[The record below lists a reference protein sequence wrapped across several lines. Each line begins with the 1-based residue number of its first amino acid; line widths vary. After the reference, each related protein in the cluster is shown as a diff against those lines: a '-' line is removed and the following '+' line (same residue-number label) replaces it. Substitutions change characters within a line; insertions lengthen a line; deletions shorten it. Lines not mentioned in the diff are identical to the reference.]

1 MEFHHATLVESSPC
15 SHRLDWPG
23 VLLIVL
29 IFLPTPVH
37 DWVISGSIG
46 PVPADVAVTAFII
59 LFTPVTVL
67 SSILRKFDE
76 DFVDEDPAGHD
87 HRATHLP
94 A

>member
-1 MEFHHATLVESSPC
+1 MQHSSILHRALIASIGLVI
-15 SHRLDWPG
+15 
-23 VLLIVL
+23 LLIVL

-37 DWVISGSIG
+37 DWFISGSIG

-76 DFVDEDPAGHD
+76 DFVDEDPTGHD
-87 HRATHLP
+87 HSATHLP